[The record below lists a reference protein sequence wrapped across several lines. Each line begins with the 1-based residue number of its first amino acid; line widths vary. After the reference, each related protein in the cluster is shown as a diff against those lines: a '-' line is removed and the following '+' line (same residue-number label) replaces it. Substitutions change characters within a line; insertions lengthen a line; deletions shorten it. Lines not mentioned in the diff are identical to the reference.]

1 MLAVL
6 TTDELRAADALALEH
21 FDESTLIGRAGT
33 AVANAAVEMLGGS
46 YGRRVAVICGKGN
59 NGNDGKVAGARLA
72 RRGAKVEYFDP
83 ASTLPARH
91 FDLLI
96 DAAYGTGF
104 RGHYDA
110 PSAPEGTPVLAVDIP
125 SGVNGDSGEAG
136 GAVLHADVTVTFA
149 ALKPGLLQGDGAE
162 LAGRVVLVDI
172 GVGVS
177 TRRAVVVEDDDVA
190 QRLPA
195 RAVQSHKWASAV
207 AVVAGS
213 PGMEGAGALSS
224 MGASHAG
231 AGMVR
236 LAVPGSAIEEGGMRP
251 GPWPLEAVRLALGSE
266 GWADAVLEILGRC
279 KALVVGPGLGREPG
293 TQREIRR
300 LIAASPVPGVA
311 DADALAALGD
321 ADAARSVIAGDGS
334 VHRPVV
340 LTPHDGEYHGLMGEA
355 PGPDRFAAA
364 RRLAAATGAV
374 ALVKGPLTAVGLP
387 MADDGLD
394 VLLARAGSTR
404 LATAGTG
411 DVLSGIIGALLARG
425 VEAPWA
431 AALGAHVHGR
441 AAALGNSEGLVAG
454 DLPPLVARWLSRSS
468 DPGEPAPVDRQYL
481 GQQNRSN
488 GG

>member
-1 MLAVL
+1 
-6 TTDELRAADALALEH
+6 
-21 FDESTLIGRAGT
+21 
-33 AVANAAVEMLGGS
+33 
-46 YGRRVAVICGKGN
+46 
-59 NGNDGKVAGARLA
+59 
-72 RRGAKVEYFDP
+72 
-83 ASTLPARH
+83 
-91 FDLLI
+91 
-96 DAAYGTGF
+96 
-104 RGHYDA
+104 
-110 PSAPEGTPVLAVDIP
+110 
-125 SGVNGDSGEAG
+125 VNGDSGEAG

-279 KALVVGPGLGREPG
+279 KGARRRSRPWPGARDPARDPP
-293 TQREIRR
+293 TRR
-300 LIAASPVPGVA
+300 RVTRAVVA

-374 ALVKGPLTAVGLP
+374 ALVKGPSPQWDCRWLT
-387 MADDGLD
+387 MA
-394 VLLARAGSTR
+394 STCSW
-404 LATAGTG
+404 LG
-411 DVLSGIIGALLARG
+411 
-425 VEAPWA
+425 P
-431 AALGAHVHGR
+431 AALGWR
-441 AAALGNSEGLVAG
+441 
-454 DLPPLVARWLSRSS
+454 P
-468 DPGEPAPVDRQYL
+468 PAPATCCR
-481 GQQNRSN
+481 GSSARCSPEGSRHPGRPHSAPTSMGGRPRSATAR
-488 GG
+488 GWWRGTSLRW